1 MNTTFIQHIITSIFD
16 KPFLWMPALTSFMVV
31 LLLVPIIIRV
41 AKKFGWVDIPNERK
55 VHLKPMPRLGGI
67 AIFIGLFFSFI
78 IFEGTSLQGPTVYLL
93 AALGVLF
100 LTCLRDDVSELKPF
114 QKMLMQIICASI
126 VFTGGFRITSLEGLG
141 GHHLPVE
148 AQYFL
153 TLLLIVG
160 VTNAYNLIDGID
172 GLAAGF
178 GFLNALILA
187 RLSLQIDQIPI
198 AVLNISLAG
207 ALLAFLV
214 YNFPPARIFM
224 GDTGAMIIGFILSV
238 SAIVVWNAATTSGN
252 SHATPWLAGMFI
264 IPVFDTVRIFIRRI
278 YLRRSPFSAD
288 KGHVHHLLLET
299 GANQSLTS
307 TILYLANILMVAL
320 AIWFSQ
326 KHSSIIVIVLLLMTA
341 AFLMELMT
349 VFRRISIRRRFKQE
363 ELRMKTYRLENH
375 LVK

>member
-1 MNTTFIQHIITSIFD
+1 MNIIQHIVTGILD
-16 KPFLWMPALTSFMVV
+16 KPFLWMPALTSFVV
-31 LLLVPIIIRV
+31 VFLLVPIIIRI
-41 AKKFGWVDIPNERK
+41 AKKFGWVDVPNERK

-67 AIFIGLFFSFI
+67 AIFMGLIFSFI
-78 IFEGTSLQGPTVYLL
+78 IFEGPSLQGPTLYLL

-114 QKMLMQIICASI
+114 QKILMQLVCASI
-126 VFTGGFRITSLEGLG
+126 VYTGGFRITSLEGLG
-141 GHHLPVE
+141 GHPLPIE

-153 TLLLIVG
+153 TILLIVG
-160 VTNAYNLIDGID
+160 ITNAYNLIDGID

-178 GFLNALILA
+178 GFLNALIIA
-187 RLSLQIDQIPI
+187 RLSLQIDQLPI

-207 ALLAFLV
+207 ALLAFLI

-224 GDTGAMIIGFILSV
+224 GDSGAMIIGFILSV
-238 SAIVVWNAATTSGN
+238 SAIVIWNAQTTGVN
-252 SHATPWLAGMFI
+252 PHATPWLAGIFI
-264 IPVFDTVRIFIRRI
+264 IPVFDTIRIFFQRI
-278 YLRRSPFSAD
+278 FQRRSPFSAD

-299 GANQSLTS
+299 GVRQSLAS

-326 KHSSIIVIVLLLMTA
+326 RHSSIIVIVLLLMTA
-341 AFLMELMT
+341 AFLMELIT
-349 VFRRISIRRRFKQE
+349 VFRRTSIRRRFRQE
-363 ELRMKTYRLENH
+363 ESRLKTYHLENH